1 MLTHPIKEDI
11 MHNSKNSAVGKVI
24 FTGTQLAQARLLG
37 ITADTNNPNPNDLQ
51 EQIKANTQAKVSVLP
66 RFFEPKVQNS
76 NVPAEVQ
83 NYIQAKSKELNAEF
97 DKVELELLAKADE
110 YQIPYNKK
118 CINWHD
124 LEDKICKFES
134 IIEEA
139 DEWLIEWHY
148 FGYDPIGI
156 QDEIERKQELQ
167 REGLILD
174 RLAGGG
180 YYAY

>member
-1 MLTHPIKEDI
+1 
-11 MHNSKNSAVGKVI
+11 MHNSKNSAIGKVI

-37 ITADTNNPNPNDLQ
+37 ITADTNNPNPNDLH
-51 EQIKANTQAKVSVLP
+51 EQIEADTQAKISVLP
-66 RFFEPKVQNS
+66 RFSEPKAQNS

-118 CINWHD
+118 CIDWHD
-124 LEDKICKFES
+124 LEDKICEFES

-156 QDEIERKQELQ
+156 QQEIERKQDEQ
-167 REGLILD
+167 REDLALD

-180 YYAY
+180 SYAY

>member
-1 MLTHPIKEDI
+1 
-11 MHNSKNSAVGKVI
+11 MHNSNNSAVGKVI
-24 FTGTQLAQARLLG
+24 FTGTQLAQAKLLG
-37 ITADTNNPNPNDLQ
+37 ISADTNNPNPHDLQ
-51 EQIKANTQAKVSVLP
+51 EQIEADTQAKVSVIP
-66 RFFEPKVQNS
+66 RFSEAKAQNGE
-76 NVPAEVQ
+76 VPVELI
-83 NYIQAKSKELNAEF
+83 NYMARKSEELNAEF

-156 QDEIERKQELQ
+156 QEETERKKELQ

>member
-1 MLTHPIKEDI
+1 
-11 MHNSKNSAVGKVI
+11 MHNSNNSAVGKVI
-24 FTGTQLAQARLLG
+24 FTGTQLAQAKLPG
-37 ITADTNNPNPNDLQ
+37 TTADTNNSNSNALQ
-51 EQIKANTQAKVSVLP
+51 EYTEAD
-66 RFFEPKVQNS
+66 
-76 NVPAEVQ
+76 
-83 NYIQAKSKELNAEF
+83 IQAKSKELNIEF

-110 YQIPYNKK
+110 YQIPYDKQ
-118 CINWHD
+118 CIDWND
-124 LEDKICKFES
+124 LENKICEFEA

-156 QDEIERKQELQ
+156 QNEIERKQALQ
-167 REGLILD
+167 RECLILD

>member
-1 MLTHPIKEDI
+1 
-11 MHNSKNSAVGKVI
+11 MHNSNNSAIGKVI
-24 FTGTQLAQARLLG
+24 FTGTQLAQAKLLG

-51 EQIKANTQAKVSVLP
+51 EQIEANTQAKISVYP
-66 RFFEPKVQNS
+66 CFSENKVQNG
-76 NVPAEVQ
+76 NVPVEVQ

-97 DKVELELLAKADE
+97 DKVELELLSLADE

-118 CINWHD
+118 CIDWHD
-124 LEDKICKFES
+124 LEDKICEFEG
-134 IIEEA
+134 ITEEA

-156 QDEIERKQELQ
+156 QEEIERKQELQ

>member
-1 MLTHPIKEDI
+1 

-37 ITADTNNPNPNDLQ
+37 ISADTNNPNPNDLQ
-51 EQIKANTQAKVSVLP
+51 EQIEADTQAKISVYP
-66 RFFEPKVQNS
+66 CFSEAEVQNS

-83 NYIQAKSKELNAEF
+83 SYIHTKSKELNAEYEA
-97 DKVELELLAKADE
+97 VELELLAKAEE
-110 YQIPYNKK
+110 YQIPYNKA

-124 LEDKICKFES
+124 LEDKICEFES

-156 QDEIERKQELQ
+156 QQEIERKQDEQ
-167 REGLILD
+167 REGLALD
-174 RLAGGG
+174 RLAGYGGG
-180 YYAY
+180 YAY